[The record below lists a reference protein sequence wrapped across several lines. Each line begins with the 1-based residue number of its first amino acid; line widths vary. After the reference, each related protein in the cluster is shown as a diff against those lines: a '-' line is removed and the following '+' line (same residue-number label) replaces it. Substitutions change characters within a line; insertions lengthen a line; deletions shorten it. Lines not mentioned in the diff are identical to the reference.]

1 MSLFDRLLGQ
11 ISSNVDIKNLAAK
24 VGIDPAM
31 AESAIAALAAGH
43 SAPTDT
49 IETAA
54 ANTGI
59 DTGILQQI
67 VGHIGG
73 EGSLGNFASM
83 LGQHPDA
90 MKIVTGF
97 LGGGAKDGDAEGG
110 ENPLGGLGNLASGLF
125 KS

>member
-1 MSLFDRLLGQ
+1 MSIFDQILGQ

-43 SAPTDT
+43 SAPGDT
-49 IETAA
+49 VETAA

-59 DTGILQQI
+59 DSGVLQQI

-83 LGQHPDA
+83 LGDHPDA
-90 MKIVTGF
+90 MKLVSGF
-97 LGGGAKDGDAEGG
+97 MGGGEGG
-110 ENPLGGLGNLASGLF
+110 ESPLGSLGGLASGLF

>member
-1 MSLFDRLLGQ
+1 MSIFDQILGQ

-43 SAPTDT
+43 AAPTDT
-49 IETAA
+49 VETAA

-59 DTGILQQI
+59 DAGILQQI

-73 EGSLGNFASM
+73 EGSLGSFATM

-90 MKIVTGF
+90 MSMVTGL
-97 LGGGAKDGDAEGG
+97 LGGGKDGES
-110 ENPLGGLGNLASGLF
+110 PLGGLGSLASGLF

>member
-1 MSLFDRLLGQ
+1 MSIFDQILGQ

-43 SAPTDT
+43 AAPTDT
-49 IETAA
+49 VETAA
-54 ANTGI
+54 ENTGI
-59 DTGILQQI
+59 DAGILQQI

-73 EGSLGNFASM
+73 EGSLASFASM

-90 MKIVTGF
+90 ANMIGGL
-97 LGGGAKDGDAEGG
+97 LGGKEG
-110 ENPLGGLGNLASGLF
+110 ESPLGNLGGLASGLF

>member
-1 MSLFDRLLGQ
+1 MSIFDQILGQ
-11 ISSNVDIKNLAAK
+11 ISSNVDIRNLAAK

-43 SAPTDT
+43 AAPTDT
-49 IETAA
+49 VETAA

-83 LGQHPDA
+83 LGSNPDA
-90 MKIVTGF
+90 MKLVSSF
-97 LGGGAKDGDAEGG
+97 MGGGATGNGDGK
-110 ENPLGGLGNLASGLF
+110 NPLASLGGLASGLF